1 MTPRQM
7 TPRQPT
13 SVSDATA
20 QLKLSQKALT
30 DRRLQLLEE
39 DFIAIDEV
47 RALVTGL
54 AESFKTIM
62 RSFPPKLRRRFPKLV
77 TVETE
82 REIFD
87 FFSEHVCQAA
97 DDHIA
102 KLAIKPRHIGTRQ
115 LAVRP
120 SPKPKARS

>member
-7 TPRQPT
+7 TPRQPA

-62 RSFPPKLRRRFPKLV
+62 RSFPAKLRRRFPKLV

-87 FFSEHVCQAA
+87 FFSEHVCAG
-97 DDHIA
+97 
-102 KLAIKPRHIGTRQ
+102 R
-115 LAVRP
+115 
-120 SPKPKARS
+120 